1 LIRERSARR
10 VAALAAL
17 IASATLGGC
26 GDDDAAEEGRTAA
39 REATSTLPGSPGA
52 PDDSAPGSLPP
63 TSGAGPGGTASAPP
77 GAPRPTAPPPTP
89 SPTTSPSPAPA
100 PAGVGAFAPFYLRP
114 AESARIVLEV
124 RSQRGA
130 EPREGSV
137 SHLRS
142 VLGANSGKDVAVAG
156 GSVDGGARAWTA
168 DQIRAEADRS
178 GMAQSRGAAVI
189 RILYLR
195 GSFAESD
202 TVLGLAVRSDVAA
215 IFSDKVDEAAGL
227 VGDPAR
233 IEDAVT
239 VHEAGH
245 LLGLVDLFLDTG
257 RADPDHPGHSPN
269 RGSVMYYAVE
279 STLVGSIL
287 DGGPPTEL
295 DAADR
300 ADLAAI
306 RRG

>member
-1 LIRERSARR
+1 MTRARR
-10 VAALAAL
+10 AVRLGLVAALLAVAL
-17 IASATLGGC
+17 TGGC
-26 GDDDAAEEGRTAA
+26 ADDESPEAGRPAEGRTS
-39 REATSTLPGSPGA
+39 STLPRAAPTSDGPAGSIPTTSSGEPDGGRPDPGSP
-52 PDDSAPGSLPP
+52 PP
-63 TSGAGPGGTASAPP
+63 PP
-77 GAPRPTAPPPTP
+77 PPPPTAPP
-89 SPTTSPSPAPA
+89 TTLSSAAPA

-114 AESARIVLEV
+114 SESARIVLEV

-130 EPREGSV
+130 EPLEGTL

-142 VLGANSGKDVAVAG
+142 VLRSNSGKDVALSV
-156 GSVDGGARAWTA
+156 GSVDGGGRAWTA

-178 GMAQSRGAAVI
+178 GLRQSRDGAVM
-189 RILYLR
+189 RILFLR
-195 GSFAESD
+195 GSYAESE

-287 DGGPPTEL
+287 DGGPPTEF

-300 ADLAAI
+300 ADLATI

>member
-1 LIRERSARR
+1 MIRACR
-10 VAALAAL
+10 VVRLAAVAVV
-17 IASATLGGC
+17 IAAGILGGC
-26 GDDDAAEEGRTAA
+26 GDDGSEDGRPSTGV
-39 REATSTLPGSPGA
+39 TSTLPGSTVA

-63 TSGAGPGGTASAPP
+63 TSGAGPSGSAPTAS
-77 GAPRPTAPPPTP
+77 GAPQPSTPPPTA
-89 SPTTSPSPAPA
+89 SPTTSASPAPA

-114 AESARIVLEV
+114 AGSARIVLEV

-130 EPREGSV
+130 EPRDGSV
-137 SHLRS
+137 SHLRR
-142 VLGANSGKDVAVAG
+142 VLAANSGKDVSVAG

-178 GMAQSRGAAVI
+178 GVGQSRGAAVM

-245 LLGLVDLFLDTG
+245 LLGLVDLFLATG

-287 DGGPPTEL
+287 DGGPPPEV

>member
-1 LIRERSARR
+1 MTRPWHAVRLGVVAAFL
-10 VAALAAL
+10 VAALA
-17 IASATLGGC
+17 GGC
-26 GDDDAAEEGRTAA
+26 ADDEPSEGGGPTEG
-39 REATSTLPGSPGA
+39 EATSTLPGP
-52 PDDSAPGSLPP
+52 PP
-63 TSGAGPGGTASAPP
+63 TTDDGSAGSVPTTSDGGPEPGQPDPGTPP
-77 GAPRPTAPPPTP
+77 PPPPPPPTAPP
-89 SPTTSPSPAPA
+89 TTGSTAAPA

-114 AESARIVLEV
+114 AASARIVVEV

-130 EPREGSV
+130 EPREGTV
-137 SHLRS
+137 SHLRN
-142 VLGANSGKDVAVAG
+142 VLRASSGKDVALAG
-156 GSVDGGARAWTA
+156 GAVGGSAREWTA

-178 GMAQSRGAAVI
+178 GLAQSRDGAVM

-195 GSFAESD
+195 GSFAESE

-287 DGGPPTEL
+287 DGGPPTEF

-300 ADLAAI
+300 ADLATI